1 MHMAYK
7 YSSSSQFGHQ
17 RDDDS
22 SPFASVLSRPLVGRS
37 VGPSI
42 LSDAVDVSVFNLKS
56 DDDALAGKCNRAY
69 HFIVA
74 AAAADKTRH
83 KVRCCPCTLD
93 RDFVVA
99 AHWPF
104 FFID

>member
-1 MHMAYK
+1 MMIAAFFCI
-7 YSSSSQFGHQ
+7 SII
-17 RDDDS
+17 
-22 SPFASVLSRPLVGRS
+22 PLVGRS

-56 DDDALAGKCNRAY
+56 DDDALAGKCSRAY
-69 HFIVA
+69 HFIAA